1 MIPSPRRVWMLFA
14 AWPGTHRAMVFAVVS
29 TVCAATGNG
38 IIRSLSGE
46 MHPFEITFFRC
57 VLGVL
62 IFVPIIWRIGLARVK
77 TRRLGLQLVRGGIQG
92 AGMLLYFMALSLA
105 PLAKV
110 AALSFSAP
118 LFATLLAFLILGE
131 VIRAR
136 RITALAVGI
145 LGTLL
150 IVRPGWEAF
159 DMGTGMVLVSSAM
172 AGLGYIMI
180 KVLSRTDSSLTT
192 TLFGALVATP
202 VALVA
207 ALPVWTTPSL
217 GHLLPL
223 IGIGAISSLG
233 NLCRA
238 QALKEADITV
248 VAPFEFLKLP
258 WVALIGYAYFAEVPD
273 IWTWI
278 GGAVIFVATIYI
290 AYRERRIKSEGSTAR
305 SLSDNS

>member
-1 MIPSPRRVWMLFA
+1 MALA
-14 AWPGTHRAMVFAVVS
+14 ALPGIHRAMILAVAS
-29 TVCAATGNG
+29 TICAAVTNG

-46 MHPFEITFFRC
+46 MHPFEIAFFRC
-57 VLGVL
+57 LLGVL
-62 IFVPIIWRIGLARVK
+62 IFVPIIGRIGFARLK
-77 TRRLGLQLVRGGIQG
+77 TQRLGLQLVRGGIQG
-92 AGMLLYFMALSLA
+92 VSMLLFFMALSLA

-110 AALSFSAP
+110 SALSFSAP
-118 LFATLLAFLILGE
+118 LFATLLALLILGE

-136 RITALAVGI
+136 RVTAVVVGF

-150 IVRPGWEAF
+150 IVRPGWEVI
-159 DMGTGMVLVSSAM
+159 DIGSSMVLVSSAM
-172 AGLGYIMI
+172 AGLVYIVI

-202 VALVA
+202 VTLVA
-207 ALPVWTTPSL
+207 AIPVWTTPSL

-223 IGIGAISSLG
+223 IGIGTISSLS

-258 WVALIGYAYFAEVPD
+258 WVALIGYAYFAEMPD
-273 IWTWI
+273 IWTWV
-278 GGAVIFVATIYI
+278 GGAIIFVATTYI
-290 AYRERRIKSEGSTAR
+290 AYRERSIKSKGSTAG
-305 SLSDNS
+305 SGVA

>member
-1 MIPSPRRVWMLFA
+1 MLLA
-14 AWPGTHRAMVFAVVS
+14 VRPGTHRAMVLAVVS
-29 TVCAATGNG
+29 TVCAATTNG
-38 IIRSLSGE
+38 IIRSLSAE
-46 MHPFEITFFRC
+46 MHPFEIAFFRC
-57 VLGVL
+57 LLGVL
-62 IFVPIIWRIGLARVK
+62 IFVPIIWRIGFARLR

-92 AGMLLYFMALSLA
+92 AGMLLFFMALSLA

-110 AALSFSAP
+110 SALSFSSP

-136 RITALAVGI
+136 RIIALVVGI

-159 DMGTGMVLVSSAM
+159 DMGAGMILVSSAM
-172 AGLGYIMI
+172 GGLGYIII

-192 TLFGALVATP
+192 TLIGMLVATP

-223 IGIGAISSLG
+223 IGIATIGTLA

-278 GGAVIFVATIYI
+278 GGAVIFVATTYI
-290 AYRERRIKSEGSTAR
+290 AYRERHIGSEGSTAR
-305 SLSDNS
+305 SGVA